1 MSDASSRP
9 YTTTDSGIPA
19 TSDEYS
25 LTVGPDGP
33 ILLQDHYLVQ
43 KMQAF
48 NRERVP
54 ERVVHAKGGGAHG
67 FFETTEDVSQF
78 TKALPFQK
86 GKRTE
91 LFIRFSTVAGER
103 GYADTVRDP
112 RGFAIK
118 FYTEHGNYD
127 MADAMSKDYSTSR
140 GEMIRTRLVNMTS
153 DEAKLL
159 AENSLHEQ
167 IALAGGFKAFHARA
181 NAQRKKNLNTLCEAG
196 KIASWTLIAPSMVF
210 GMMTGSAAIM
220 AIFGGVFTPVVAA
233 WIGTTVGLEG
243 FATPW
248 FLDEML
254 TGCYK
259 NRN

>member
-1 MSDASSRP
+1 MN
-9 YTTTDSGIPA
+9 
-19 TSDEYS
+19 
-25 LTVGPDGP
+25 L
-33 ILLQDHYLVQ
+33 
-43 KMQAF
+43 F
-48 NRERVP
+48 NRVLCVSLILALSSQTVLASVASAEIASGTSVAAPAVATAVAKPSFAER
-54 ERVVHAKGGGAHG
+54 R
-67 FFETTEDVSQF
+67 FFRRFDRKFNQF
-78 TKALPFQK
+78 RKDISDMMDDSSDM
-86 GKRTE
+86 E
-91 LFIRFSTVAGER
+91 LEQEYKDMITWM
-103 GYADTVRDP
+103 D
-112 RGFAIK
+112 
-118 FYTEHGNYD
+118 EHGNYD